1 MKTYKN
7 YNYYIYLS
15 ENYDSLEVTLFG
27 KDIEDFKYNSNISP
41 YWTVKNI
48 HNLIDNLE
56 RLKELNNL
64 YNQKPTFDYIDEML
78 TKLILINCKQEF
90 KHLKWK
96 TLSLQEWIF
105 NLKNKQDK
113 NQNYNPA
120 IWE

>member
-7 YNYYIYLS
+7 YNYYIHLS

-48 HNLIDNLE
+48 HNLIDNLD

-90 KHLKWK
+90 KDLKWK

-105 NLKNKQDK
+105 NLKSKQDK
-113 NQNYNPA
+113 NQDYNPA